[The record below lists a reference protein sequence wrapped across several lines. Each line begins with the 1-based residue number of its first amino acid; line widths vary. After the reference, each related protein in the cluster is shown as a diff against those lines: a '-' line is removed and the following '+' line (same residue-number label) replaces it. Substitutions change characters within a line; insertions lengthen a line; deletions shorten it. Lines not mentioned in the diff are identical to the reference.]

1 MTVTI
6 TNAFTTIMN
15 TVKHND
21 ESNYNL
27 HYNYNANL
35 NYNA

>member
-1 MTVTI
+1 MTI
-6 TNAFTTIMN
+6 TNVFTTIMN
-15 TVKHND
+15 TEKHND

-27 HYNYNANL
+27 YYNYNANL